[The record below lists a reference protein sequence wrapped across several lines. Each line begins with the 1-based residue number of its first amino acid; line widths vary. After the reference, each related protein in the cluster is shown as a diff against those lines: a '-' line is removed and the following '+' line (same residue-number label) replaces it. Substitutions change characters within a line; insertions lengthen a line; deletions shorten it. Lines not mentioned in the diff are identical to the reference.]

1 MIAPSGMDAV
11 TARIASI
18 QARIDAFAGPSA
30 RAGVPVIG
38 ATSTSSA
45 SPAGSPLSV
54 LAPDAG
60 AGAGAAGS
68 SLPLPGAQRAGQLP
82 PGDGPTS
89 ASAASLA
96 SRLPEQG
103 RPLAEAIDRAARDA
117 GIEPALLAAVVR
129 HESNFD
135 QSVVSHA
142 GAIGL
147 AQLMPGT
154 ADWLGVDPHDP
165 HQNLAGGARY
175 LREQLDRFGSVE
187 LALAA
192 YNAGPNR
199 VSQAG
204 GIPRIAETQAYVPR
218 VVATWQELR

>member
-11 TARIASI
+11 TTRIAAI
-18 QARIDAFAGPSA
+18 QARIDAFAPPSA
-30 RAGVPVIG
+30 RGGVPVIG
-38 ATSTSSA
+38 ATSTSSPA
-45 SPAGSPLSV
+45 SSPLGV

-60 AGAGAAGS
+60 VGTAATAQ
-68 SLPLPGAQRAGQLP
+68 PRALPGAQRPGQLP
-82 PGDGPTS
+82 PGDASSS
-89 ASAASLA
+89 ASAAALA
-96 SRLPEQG
+96 ARLPEQG
-103 RPLAEAIDRAARDA
+103 RPWAQAIDQAARDA

-135 QSVVSHA
+135 QGVISHA

-165 HQNLAGGARY
+165 RQNLAGGARY

-199 VSQAG
+199 VSRAG